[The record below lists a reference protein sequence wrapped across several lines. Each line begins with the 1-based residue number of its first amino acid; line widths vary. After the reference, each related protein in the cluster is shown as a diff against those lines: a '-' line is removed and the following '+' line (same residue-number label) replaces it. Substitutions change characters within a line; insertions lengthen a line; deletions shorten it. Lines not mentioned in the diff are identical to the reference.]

1 MSLSVTQRAMLKASV
16 PVAAGPTGLV
26 IAFDYEIVCQRAA
39 NDEELQLSVHN
50 NLSRMIKDYA
60 PDPVYITRESWPEL
74 RKNYLTQA
82 QEEGTENSFA
92 SEESEGEIELLPQEQ
107 EVPEETLVVKAEELF
122 GSEAVTV
129 VDD

>member
-1 MSLSVTQRAMLKASV
+1 
-16 PVAAGPTGLV
+16 
-26 IAFDYEIVCQRAA
+26 AFDYEIVCQRAA

-74 RKNYLTQA
+74 RRNYLTQA

-92 SEESEGEIELLPQEQ
+92 SEDSEGEIELLPQEQ

>member
-1 MSLSVTQRAMLKASV
+1 MSLSVTQRAMLKASE

-74 RKNYLTQA
+74 RRNYLTQA
-82 QEEGTENSFA
+82 QEEGTENP
-92 SEESEGEIELLPQEQ
+92 LLLKTQKEKSSCFLKNKKYQ
-107 EVPEETLVVKAEELF
+107 KKHL
-122 GSEAVTV
+122 
-129 VDD
+129 

>member
-1 MSLSVTQRAMLKASV
+1 MSLSVTQRAMLKASE

-92 SEESEGEIELLPQEQ
+92 SEKSNYSLKNRKYQKKHL
-107 EVPEETLVVKAEELF
+107 
-122 GSEAVTV
+122 
-129 VDD
+129 

>member
-1 MSLSVTQRAMLKASV
+1 M
-16 PVAAGPTGLV
+16 

-74 RKNYLTQA
+74 RRNYLTQA

-92 SEESEGEIELLPQEQ
+92 SEDSEGEIELLPQEQ

>member
-1 MSLSVTQRAMLKASV
+1 MSLSVTQRAMLKASE

-39 NDEELQLSVHN
+39 NDEELQLVHN

-74 RKNYLTQA
+74 RRNYLT
-82 QEEGTENSFA
+82 GTRRGNR
-92 SEESEGEIELLPQEQ
+92 
-107 EVPEETLVVKAEELF
+107 KLF
-122 GSEAVTV
+122 CF
-129 VDD
+129 

>member
-1 MSLSVTQRAMLKASV
+1 M
-16 PVAAGPTGLV
+16 